1 MSPRRAAFATLLLA
15 VVAAWLL
22 GGCGHPKRPAPAFTI
37 VTDSLLAPPPGGGT
51 LRLVRLR
58 DPRGT
63 VHEAWL
69 RLPPPETGI
78 GADSARHVPVVI
90 VGGIGTGRHAATLV
104 PCPPGYA
111 LVALDYPYA
120 GPRAPTRE
128 ELLRAVPEIHR
139 AAHATPHGVAATIAW
154 LRTRADMDRR
164 GALVVG
170 ASFGVPFV
178 LRGLA
183 LLPRE
188 SGDAGKGQ
196 GPASVRAVCL
206 LYGGA
211 DLPNLVRYR
220 MRDRPG
226 WEREAAAWGL
236 ALLFP
241 ELEPARWIGRV
252 APKPLLF
259 INGRRDEL
267 VGEANARLLH
277 ARAGEPKT
285 VVWIDS
291 EHMRP
296 EADALLV
303 DLVER
308 ARRWFEELPVSA
320 PGSSAGASGRRPRA
334 RRPWRGR
341 RGRFG
346 R

>member
-1 MSPRRAAFATLLLA
+1 MRPAALPTLVAVAVAAGLLA
-15 VVAAWLL
+15 
-22 GGCGHPKRPAPAFTI
+22 GCGRPKGAAPAFTV
-37 VTDSLLAPPPGGGT
+37 VTDSLLAPPQGGGT

-78 GADSARHVPVVI
+78 GADSTRHVPVVI
-90 VGGIGTGRHAATLV
+90 LGGIGTGRRAATLV

-128 ELLRAVPEIHR
+128 ELVRAVPEIHR

-188 SGDAGKGQ
+188 RGAGGADH
-196 GPASVRAVCL
+196 GPAGVRAVCL

-241 ELEPARWIGRV
+241 DLEPGRWIGRV

-267 VGEANARLLH
+267 VGEGNARLLH
-277 ARAGEPKT
+277 ARAGGPKT

-308 ARRWFEELPVSA
+308 ARRWFEELPLSA
-320 PGSSAGASGRRPRA
+320 ADSSAGASGRRPRA

-341 RGRFG
+341 RGRSG